1 MLITLELS
9 LQLYSTVSEKAPKHE
24 FQEKPRFPG
33 AANAHYTEK
42 MDFVNPDDGQ
52 IIPVYRVMD
61 LDGNVLNESHDPK
74 VP

>member
-1 MLITLELS
+1 M
-9 LQLYSTVSEKAPKHE
+9 YSTVSEQAPKHE

-33 AANAHYTEK
+33 AVKAHYTEK
-42 MDFVNPDDGQ
+42 MDFVVPDDGQ

-61 LDGNVLNESHDPK
+61 LNGNVLNESHDPK

>member
-1 MLITLELS
+1 M
-9 LQLYSTVSEKAPKHE
+9 QLYSTVSEKAPKHE

-33 AANAHYTEK
+33 VANARYTKK
-42 MDFVNPDDGQ
+42 MDFLNPDDGE

-61 LDGNVLNESHDPK
+61 LNGNVLNESNDPK

>member
-1 MLITLELS
+1 MLITRLLS
-9 LQLYSTVSEKAPKHE
+9 LQLYSTVSEQAPKHE

-33 AANAHYTEK
+33 AVNAHYTEK
-42 MDFVNPDDGQ
+42 MDFVVPDDGQ

-61 LDGNVLNESHDPK
+61 LNGNVLNESHDPK